1 MLHHLEIWVEDLAA
15 SNASVGWLLTRL
27 GYEVQSTWASGI
39 SYAQGDF
46 YIVLESGPDV
56 APQRHNRV
64 APGMNHMAFS
74 VPGTAEMDQVT
85 EEAQAHGFTLMFA
98 DRHPHAGGAGHYA
111 AYLEDAAGFEIEL
124 VAQP

>member
-15 SNASVGWLLTRL
+15 SNASVGWLLARL

-56 APQRHNRV
+56 VPQRHNRV

-111 AYLEDAAGFEIEL
+111 
-124 VAQP
+124 